1 MLFVRRDGRILD
13 ANEAAMRAYGYSLA
27 ELLSMN
33 IQDLRASET
42 LTATDSQLGQADT
55 RGVLFETVHR
65 RKDGTTFSVEV
76 SSQGAT
82 LGGERVLFSIIRDI
96 SERKEHERKLQE
108 ARDTLQAV
116 VNAAPLAIIA
126 LNMDYT
132 VRLWN
137 PAAELLF
144 GWGSDEVLGNP
155 YPLVPEHGRKQ
166 FRRSFAEMVR
176 GAFPQ
181 GSEIRRKRK
190 DGTVV
195 DISIWTSV
203 LRDPAGLIVGVVG
216 ALADITERKRA
227 EEERERLLAQL
238 DATIE
243 SIAEGIVVY
252 GPRGELVRANPLA
265 QQILG
270 FTPEQWRLDFKERA
284 KLLRTETAE
293 GKPFP
298 IEELPIGRGLRGE
311 VVRSVVVLFR
321 PPGREPLWVSVS
333 SAPIRAAEGSLMGA
347 VVALVDITPQRRL
360 QEQRTRYILGVSH
373 GLRTPVTVIQ
383 GQSQLL
389 LRELERQHLDGR
401 LGRSAEAISASAQ
414 RMGLVLRDLVDLMQ
428 LESGEPL
435 RLNRQR
441 LDLCTFLLELLER
454 SSRLLPTDR
463 VRVEAPAEQVD
474 VVADPDRLE
483 RVLLNLLSN
492 ALKYSDPDTEVVVRV
507 ARQGAEVAVFVS
519 DRGRGIPPEE
529 LAQLFQPYHEFGLAR
544 SPREGIGLGKY
555 IAKGLVEAHGGR
567 LWVDTEV
574 GKGTTF
580 SFTLPIEPDKP

>member
-1 MLFVRRDGRILD
+1 
-13 ANEAAMRAYGYSLA
+13 
-27 ELLSMN
+27 
-33 IQDLRASET
+33 
-42 LTATDSQLGQADT
+42 
-55 RGVLFETVHR
+55 
-65 RKDGTTFSVEV
+65 
-76 SSQGAT
+76 
-82 LGGERVLFSIIRDI
+82 
-96 SERKEHERKLQE
+96 
-108 ARDTLQAV
+108 
-116 VNAAPLAIIA
+116 
-126 LNMDYT
+126 
-132 VRLWN
+132 
-137 PAAELLF
+137 
-144 GWGSDEVLGNP
+144 
-155 YPLVPEHGRKQ
+155 
-166 FRRSFAEMVR
+166 
-176 GAFPQ
+176 
-181 GSEIRRKRK
+181 
-190 DGTVV
+190 
-195 DISIWTSV
+195 
-203 LRDPAGLIVGVVG
+203 
-216 ALADITERKRA
+216 
-227 EEERERLLAQL
+227 
-238 DATIE
+238 
-243 SIAEGIVVY
+243 
-252 GPRGELVRANPLA
+252 
-265 QQILG
+265 
-270 FTPEQWRLDFKERA
+270 
-284 KLLRTETAE
+284 
-293 GKPFP
+293 
-298 IEELPIGRGLRGE
+298 
-311 VVRSVVVLFR
+311 
-321 PPGREPLWVSVS
+321 
-333 SAPIRAAEGSLMGA
+333 
-347 VVALVDITPQRRL
+347 
-360 QEQRTRYILGVSH
+360 
-373 GLRTPVTVIQ
+373 
-383 GQSQLL
+383 
-389 LRELERQHLDGR
+389 LERQHLDGR